1 MIQWSADLARR
12 LQCREDEKKGL
23 APLIRRLLELDRI
36 ARTEG
41 FQALEPE
48 LATISDPLL
57 AIGLKLVMEGVS
69 EEALEEILAT
79 YLAVDERS
87 GWPFLRSC
95 VIVEGVLAIAEADD
109 PALMSR
115 KLVAYYGADKAIGAL
130 ADLERDPSQLGGGS

>member
-1 MIQWSADLARR
+1 MIQWSAELAKR
-12 LQCREDEKKGL
+12 LQCRDEEKKGL
-23 APLIRRLLELDRI
+23 GPLIRRLLELDKI

-48 LATISDPLL
+48 LKTTSEPLL

-69 EEALEEILAT
+69 EEALEDILAT
-79 YLAVDERS
+79 YLAVEERS

-95 VIVEGVLAIAEADD
+95 VIIEGIMSIAEADD

-115 KLVAYYGADKAIGAL
+115 KLVAYYGADKAMAAL
-130 ADLERDPSQLGGGS
+130 ADLERDNLPQGGRS

>member
-12 LQCREDEKKGL
+12 LQCREEEKKGL

-48 LATISDPLL
+48 LAAITDPLL
-57 AIGLKLVMEGVS
+57 TIGLKLVMEGVS

-79 YLAVDERS
+79 YIAVEERS
-87 GWPFLRSC
+87 GWHFLRSC
-95 VIVEGVLAIAEADD
+95 VIVEGILAIAEADD

-115 KLVAYYGADKAIGAL
+115 KLVAYYGADKAIAAL

>member
-1 MIQWSADLARR
+1 MIQWSAELAKR
-12 LQCREDEKKGL
+12 LQCRDEEKKGL
-23 APLIRRLLELDRI
+23 GPLIRRLLELDKI

-48 LATISDPLL
+48 LKATGDPLL
-57 AIGLKLVMEGVS
+57 TIGLKLVMEGVS

-79 YLAVDERS
+79 YLAVEEHS

-95 VIVEGVLAIAEADD
+95 VIIEGVLAIAEADD

-115 KLVAYYGADKAIGAL
+115 KLVAYYGADKAMAAL
-130 ADLERDPSQLGGGS
+130 ADLERDSAPGGGS

>member
-1 MIQWSADLARR
+1 MIQWSAELAKR
-12 LQCREDEKKGL
+12 LQCRDEEKKGL
-23 APLIRRLLELDRI
+23 GPLIRRLLELDRI

-48 LATISDPLL
+48 LKTTSEPLL

-69 EEALEEILAT
+69 EEALEDILAT
-79 YLAVDERS
+79 YLAVEERS

-95 VIVEGVLAIAEADD
+95 VIIEGIMSIAEADD

-115 KLVAYYGADKAIGAL
+115 KLVAYYGADKAMAAL
-130 ADLERDPSQLGGGS
+130 ADLERDSLPVGGRS

>member
-1 MIQWSADLARR
+1 MIHWNAELARR
-12 LQCREDEKKGL
+12 LQCRDDEKKGL

-48 LATISDPLL
+48 LATIGDPLL
-57 AIGLKLVMEGVS
+57 SIGLRLVMEGVS

-79 YLAVDERS
+79 YIMIDERS

-95 VIVEGVLAIAEADD
+95 VIVEGLLAIAEVDD
-109 PALMSR
+109 PALMAR
-115 KLVAYYGADKAIGAL
+115 KLIAYYGADKAAAAL
-130 ADLERDPSQLGGGS
+130 EELEKDPAIAGNSP

>member
-12 LQCREDEKKGL
+12 LQCRDDEKKGL

-48 LATISDPLL
+48 LASITDPLL
-57 AIGLKLVMEGVS
+57 TIGLKLVMEGVS

-79 YLAVDERS
+79 YIAVEERS
-87 GWPFLRSC
+87 GWQFLRSC
-95 VIVEGVLAIAEADD
+95 VIVEGILAIAEADD

-115 KLVAYYGADKAIGAL
+115 KLVAYYGADKAIAAL